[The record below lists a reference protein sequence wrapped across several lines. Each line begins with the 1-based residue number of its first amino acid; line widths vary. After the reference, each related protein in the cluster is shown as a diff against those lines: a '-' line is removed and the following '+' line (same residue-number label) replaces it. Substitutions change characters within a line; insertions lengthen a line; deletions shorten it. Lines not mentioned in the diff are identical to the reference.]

1 MKARFTPALFA
12 HAEAVLGQ
20 LLTFEHPAD
29 AVVSRYNSKAAP
41 QGMAR
46 VARALKAGDAP
57 SALYHM
63 LGRLRLPSAL
73 KQIGMPR
80 SGVQQAAEEVC
91 ATPYRNPKVVEYESV
106 KAMLER
112 AYEGVEPRP

>member
-1 MKARFTPALFA
+1 M
-12 HAEAVLGQ
+12 
-20 LLTFEHPAD
+20 
-29 AVVSRYNSKAAP
+29 
-41 QGMAR
+41 
-46 VARALKAGDAP
+46 
-57 SALYHM
+57 
-63 LGRLRLPSAL
+63 